1 MSNQADRAQKRG
13 GAQQRLDVQVVRR
26 EDDLEEHL
34 LVDVDELL
42 VPLADVSCPLA
53 GLVLALIGIRRREGL
68 AAMVLA
74 VLEDL

>member
-1 MSNQADRAQKRG
+1 MSNQADRAQRRG
-13 GAQQRLDVQVVRR
+13 GAQQRLDVQIIGRQ
-26 EDDLEEHL
+26 DNLEQHFL
-34 LVDVDELL
+34 INGDELL

>member
-1 MSNQADRAQKRG
+1 M
-13 GAQQRLDVQVVRR
+13 LDVEVVGSK
-26 EDDLEEHL
+26 DNLKQHL

-42 VPLADVSCPLA
+42 VPLADVSRPLA